1 MSHPGHAPLSQSPY
15 PRLTRTLSAVESSG
29 FGLTAHISWTA
40 LVPAIHAALGSQ
52 AIFVWIPAVILGML
66 LNYQVKRLGMHFIN
80 VAGGTPNYT
89 SKLLHNYPGLACYAA
104 IGYLLNW
111 VSYLS
116 VNTIV
121 LRDLVEVNLAGL
133 GIACPEIFIDIG
145 FTLLPFIVAFSGTR
159 ALSILHLFFIIPAF
173 GLLIAFC
180 VQGLGWLGFSNA
192 SPGFFPSN
200 WSSLSFVDW
209 AKWFFFVTYATYS
222 CETASSFVAD
232 SRHPAKT
239 LRFLDVAAW
248 MMPPIFLGGSWV
260 IMRLATDPNLKDN
273 AFLNLVAASQPF
285 WGKSAPVS
293 VTFLLVAAC
302 LLGSSTVVSNCPRIL
317 YQLALDN
324 HISPVF
330 SVISPRGVFVPALTL
345 TLVFCLIYLFWGDV
359 ARIVA
364 VGNVGWFVSFMLF
377 HLGLWLRR
385 NQREVLLPHI
395 SLGIFLLE
403 VVVLL
408 VGGFAWGWQNLL
420 VGLLFPLGVIGID
433 AIIRRVPFPPFHL
446 GWWIRRYRVR
456 PVVIIKDSVILQV
469 AILIFLLCSA
479 VGIGWLFGIKLHKV
493 TTGGGENIF
502 VVLLMSVAFVGVAI
516 ACWTSLPQ
524 VVAIAEAREAAEH
537 LFTVAQDGI
546 LVVDERGIIRQ
557 ANPATEFFFGVYPSQ
572 LLGNHLNKWL
582 PKLTH
587 YPSEWIKRSEQTLL
601 SNSKNRTLE
610 VSISDRPHQDFQEYV
625 VILHDI
631 TERKQAEEILRD
643 SEAQLRQ
650 EAKQLASQLVQS
662 EKMSSLGQ
670 LVAGVAHEINNP
682 VNFIYG
688 NINFA
693 SRYIEDLLKLVHLY
707 QQYYP
712 HPGLEIQNQIEAI
725 DLNFLI
731 IDLPNLLTS
740 MQVGAERITEIVLS
754 LRNFSRLDEAEVK
767 TVNIHEGIDSTLLI
781 LENRLKAKPNF
792 VGIQVIK
799 EYGDLPS
806 VECYAGQLNQ
816 VFMNILVNA
825 IDALEESLVISH
837 PSFTTDKTQSL
848 SEGNLGLEL
857 YKKGLMTNNRGQ
869 IRIHTKVTN
878 NKQAMI
884 RITDNGLGIPEDI
897 QQRLFEPFFTT
908 KPVGKGTGLGLSIS
922 YQIITQKHQGKLEC
936 ISTVGKGTEF
946 VIIIPLNQKVV

>member
-1 MSHPGHAPLSQSPY
+1 MSHSGHAALSQSSY
-15 PRLTRTLSAVESSG
+15 PRLTRSLSAVESWG

-52 AIFVWIPAVILGML
+52 AIFVWIPAVIFGML
-66 LNYQVKRLGMHFIN
+66 LNYQVKRLGIHFIN

-89 SKLLHNYPGLACYAA
+89 TKLLEKYPRLACYAA

-121 LRDLVEVNLAGL
+121 LRDLVKVNLAAL
-133 GIACPEIFIDIG
+133 DIACPEIFTDIG

-159 ALSILHLFFIIPAF
+159 ALSILHLFFVIPAF
-173 GLLIAFC
+173 GLLITFC
-180 VQGLGWLGFSNA
+180 VQGLGWLAFSDV
-192 SPGFFPSN
+192 SPGFFPNS

-232 SRHPAKT
+232 SRHPVQT
-239 LRFLDVAAW
+239 LRFLDIAAW
-248 MMPPIFLGGSWV
+248 TMPPIFLGGSWV
-260 IMRLATDPNLKDN
+260 IIRLATDPNLKDN

-285 WGKSAPVS
+285 WGKSAAVS

-302 LLGSSTVVSNCPRIL
+302 LLGSATVVSNCPRIL

-330 SVISPRGVFVPALTL
+330 SAVSRRGVFFPALTL
-345 TLVFCLIYLFWGDV
+345 TLVLCLIYLFWGDV

-385 NQREVLLPHI
+385 DRSEVLFPRI

-408 VGGFAWGWQNLL
+408 VGGLAWGWLNLL
-420 VGLLFPLGVIGID
+420 IGLLFPLGVMGID
-433 AIIRRVPFPPFHL
+433 AVIRRVPFPPFHL
-446 GWWIRRYRVR
+446 SWWIRQYRTR
-456 PVVIIKDSVILQV
+456 PSVVIKDSVIVQV
-469 AILIFLLCSA
+469 TILIFLLCSA
-479 VGIGWLFGIKLHKV
+479 VGIGWLFGVKLHKV
-493 TTGGGENIF
+493 TSAGGENIF

-524 VVAIAEAREAAEH
+524 VVAIAEARESAEH

-546 LVVDERGIIRQ
+546 LVLDHRGIIRQ
-557 ANPATEFFFGVYPSQ
+557 ANPATEFFFGIHPSQ
-572 LLGNHLNKWL
+572 LQGNHLSKWL
-582 PKLTH
+582 PELTP
-587 YPSEWIKRSEQTLL
+587 YPDEWTKRSEQTLL
-601 SNSKNRTLE
+601 CKGKNRTLD

-631 TERKQAEEILRD
+631 TERKQAEEILRN

-650 EAKQLASQLVQS
+650 EAKHLASQLVQS

-693 SRYIEDLLKLVHLY
+693 SQYIEDLLKLLQLY

-712 HPGLEIQNQIEAI
+712 HPVPEIENKIEAI

-731 IDLPNLLTS
+731 TDLPNLLSS
-740 MQVGAERITEIVLS
+740 MEVGAERITEIVLS
-754 LRNFSRLDEAEVK
+754 LRNFSRLDEAEMK
-767 TVNIHEGIDSTLLI
+767 AVNIHEGIDSTLMI
-781 LENRLKAKPNF
+781 LENRLKAKPNS
-792 VGIQVIK
+792 VGIEVIK
-799 EYGDLPS
+799 EYGELPL

-816 VFMNILVNA
+816 VFMNILANA
-825 IDALEESLVISH
+825 IDALEESLVFSH
-837 PSFTTDKTQSL
+837 SSFATD
-848 SEGNLGLEL
+848 
-857 YKKGLMTNNRGQ
+857 KGLMTNNRGQ
-869 IRIHTKVTN
+869 IRIHTKL
-878 NKQAMI
+878 NKDKQVVI
-884 RITDNGLGIPEDI
+884 RIADNGLGIPEDV

-922 YQIITQKHQGKLEC
+922 YQIITQKHQGKLQC
-936 ISTVGKGTEF
+936 ISTVGQGTEF
-946 VIIIPLNQKVV
+946 VIIIPLTQRAT